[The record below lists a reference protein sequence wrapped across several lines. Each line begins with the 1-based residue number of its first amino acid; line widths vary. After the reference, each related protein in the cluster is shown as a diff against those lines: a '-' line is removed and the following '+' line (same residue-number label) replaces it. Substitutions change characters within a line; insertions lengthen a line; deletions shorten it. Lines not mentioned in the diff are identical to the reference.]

1 MNDQIST
8 ARVALKWGVITGL
21 ALVVYSTLLYTLGQ
35 MTNGALTIVIYVIIV
50 IGLVLG
56 MREYRTLNGDYLTF
70 GEGVGLGALLS
81 AVAGIISS
89 AYTVLYS
96 TVIDPG
102 MQERMMEQMR
112 EQLENQGKLSDE
124 QIDQALEISQTFQS
138 PGLQFI
144 VGIFGT
150 ILIGVVFSL
159 IIAAILRRSKANPF
173 E

>member
-1 MNDQIST
+1 MNEETST

-21 ALVVYSTLLYTLGQ
+21 ALIVYSTLLYTLGQ
-35 MTNGALTIVIYVIIV
+35 MTNGLLTVVIYVIII

-56 MREYRTLNGDYLTF
+56 MREYRTLNGGYLTF

-81 AVAGIISS
+81 AVAGLLSS

-102 MQERMMEQMR
+102 MQERVMEQMR

-124 QIDQALEISQTFQS
+124 QIDQAMQISQSFQS

-150 ILIGVVFSL
+150 IFIGVVFSL
-159 IIAAILRRSKANPF
+159 VIAAILRQSKANPF

>member
-1 MNDQIST
+1 MNEETST

-21 ALVVYSTLLYTLGQ
+21 ALIVYSTLLYTLGQ
-35 MTNGALTIVIYVIIV
+35 MANGMLTVVIYVIIAV
-50 IGLVLG
+50 GLVLG
-56 MREYRTLNGDYLTF
+56 MREYRTLNGGYLNF

-81 AVAGIISS
+81 AVAGLLSS

-102 MQERMMEQMR
+102 VQERMMDQMR
-112 EQLENQGKLSDE
+112 DQLETQGMSDD
-124 QIDQALEISQTFQS
+124 QIEKAVEIAQMFQS

-144 VGIFGT
+144 IGIFGT

-159 IIAAILRRSKANPF
+159 IIAAILRQSKSNPF
-173 E
+173 D

>member
-1 MNDQIST
+1 MNDETST

-21 ALVVYSTLLYTLGQ
+21 ALIVYSTLLYTLGQ
-35 MTNGALTIVIYVIIV
+35 MANGMLTVIIYVIII

-56 MREYRTLNGDYLTF
+56 MREYRTLNGGYLTF

-81 AVAGIISS
+81 AVAGLLSS

-102 MQERMMEQMR
+102 MQERVTEQMR
-112 EQLENQGKLSDE
+112 DQLETQGMSDE
-124 QIDQALEISQTFQS
+124 QIEQAVSIAQTFQS

-144 VGIFGT
+144 IGIFGT
-150 ILIGVVFSL
+150 IFIGVVFSL
-159 IIAAILRRSKANPF
+159 VIAAILRQSKANPF

>member
-1 MNDQIST
+1 MNEETST

-21 ALVVYSTLLYTLGQ
+21 ALIVYSTLLYTLGQ
-35 MTNGALTIVIYVIIV
+35 MTNGMLTIVIYVIIV

-56 MREYRTLNGDYLTF
+56 MREYRTLNGGYLTF

-81 AVAGIISS
+81 AVAGLLSS

-102 MQERMMEQMR
+102 MQERVMEQMR

-124 QIDQALEISQTFQS
+124 QIDQAMEISQSFQS

-144 VGIFGT
+144 IGIFGT
-150 ILIGVVFSL
+150 IFIGVVFSL
-159 IIAAILRRSKANPF
+159 VIAAILRQSKANPF